1 MAPKARKSKKAVRS
15 AGGSKKSVSIE
26 MVKQAVAAL
35 GDRNG
40 STINAIFNYLVRTK
54 KVSAASRTLVILA
67 LGRACRDGSMAKK
80 APGTF
85 VLQAGGKRKAASPK
99 RRKRKAKR
107 ARKSRAKSAS
117 KKRRRQRKRKNLK
130 KKAKRSTK
138 KRSRKPARKSMKK
151 SRKARRSRK
160 PAQKA
165 FRRPAAKSVRRRP
178 VRRAAR
184 RINYRE

>member
-1 MAPKARKSKKAVRS
+1 MAPKARKSNKARRS
-15 AGGSKKSVSIE
+15 AGGAKKSVSIE
-26 MVKQAVAAL
+26 MVKEAVAAL

-54 KVSAASRTLVILA
+54 KVSQSSRTLVILA
-67 LGRACRDGSMAKK
+67 IGRACREGSMAKK
-80 APGTF
+80 SPKSF
-85 VLQAGGKRKAASPK
+85 VLRAGGKRKASSPK

-107 ARKSRAKSAS
+107 ARKSTAKKSAS
-117 KKRRRQRKRKNLK
+117 KRRRRQRKRRTLK

-138 KRSRKPARKSMKK
+138 RRSRKTASKSAKK
-151 SRKARRSRK
+151 TRKARRSQK
-160 PAQKA
+160 PKA
-165 FRRPAAKSVRRRP
+165 FKRPAAKTMRGRP

>member
-1 MAPKARKSKKAVRS
+1 MAPKARKSMKARRS
-15 AGGSKKSVSIE
+15 ATGSKKSVSIE

-40 STINAIFNYLVRTK
+40 STINAIFNYLVRTN
-54 KVSAASRTLVILA
+54 KVSASSRTLVILA

-117 KKRRRQRKRKNLK
+117 KRRRRQTKRKNLK
-130 KKAKRSTK
+130 KKTKRSTK
-138 KRSRKPARKSMKK
+138 KRSRKPARKSAKK
-151 SRKARRSRK
+151 SKKARSGKPARKAFK
-160 PAQKA
+160 
-165 FRRPAAKSVRRRP
+165 RPVAKSVRRRP